1 MNNKDKKNYSRGI
14 VFGVF
19 DNLHDGHKYFLKE
32 ASQKCD
38 KLIVVVTPTKI
49 VKLLKKHPPKYSFK
63 ERVEK
68 IKEFNPNFFVISGDL
83 TLGEWNILKQNS
95 SDIVFLGYDQKEISK
110 DLEKLN
116 ISYIFL
122 EPYFPQKYKSSFL

>member
-1 MNNKDKKNYSRGI
+1 M

-19 DNLHDGHKYFLKE
+19 DNLHNGHKYFLNE

-68 IKEFNPNFFVISGDL
+68 IKEFNQNFSIISGDL
-83 TLGEWNILKQNS
+83 TLGKWNILKQNP
-95 SDIVFLGYDQKEISK
+95 SDIVLLGYDQKEISK

>member
-1 MNNKDKKNYSRGI
+1 M

-19 DNLHDGHKYFLKE
+19 DNLHNGHKYFLNE

-68 IKEFNPNFFVISGDL
+68 IKEFNQNFSIISGDL
-83 TLGEWNILKQNS
+83 TLGKWNILKQNP
-95 SDIVFLGYDQKEISK
+95 SDIVLLGYDQKEISK

-116 ISYIFL
+116 IPYVFL
-122 EPYFPQKYKSSFL
+122 EPYSPEKYKSSIL

>member
-68 IKEFNPNFFVISGDL
+68 IKEFNQNFSIISGDL
-83 TLGEWNILKQNS
+83 TLGKWNILKQNP
-95 SDIVFLGYDQKEISK
+95 SDIVLLGYDQKEISK

-116 ISYIFL
+116 IPYVFL
-122 EPYFPQKYKSSFL
+122 EPYSPEKYKSSIL